1 MKNRTKSRILSLLLS
16 MLMCIWLVQP
26 VPLWAAETEDPSGA
40 VSVSETDGA
49 GSETTADD
57 LQILDSTGAPASSGF
72 TKTDDTLTITHN
84 GTYTVVIQGTDPT
97 SKLSIAEGFQG
108 TVTIRNSTDD
118 ANTSERIFLF
128 DGTSGTLTLAAM
140 KPADV
145 SSGTQLTNSQGEA
158 VPVFRIDNPEGITS
172 LLMDQLT
179 FSFTAVPSGTA
190 LYLVPQAADHA
201 ITLTRGTA
209 APETLDLVWNGSAF
223 AVRTQ
228 QANEWVTAPS
238 IEGWTFG
245 QTASAPAGQAKYGEI
260 IFTYASSEDGP
271 FEAAPPSHAGSW
283 YLKAEVAE
291 TPDYTGLSAI
301 VPFTV
306 AQAESTLVIL
316 TESLDKTYDGEPP
329 VVPEVQKTGSA
340 KDVRFQWQKN
350 NGSEWVPL
358 TDASVHVGE
367 YKVIAILDGDTNYT
381 SASAEKTFTISVAE
395 NTWTETPAIAD
406 ITYGTAPTPT
416 AKAAF
421 GTVQFTYSSTKDGT
435 YGELPENAPVGTW
448 YLKAEV
454 PSTEDYSGLST
465 ILEFHITKAKAP
477 EPVIP
482 EGLTSRQDALLYS
495 ITLSGGWGWLNSSQR
510 VSVDSEGYMARLMVD
525 DQNYDYSEVEGSN
538 ADGHDVD
545 RLIPVAVAQGT
556 NTWTEELT
564 IDDWTYGETPSAP
577 SAKAAHGDVI
587 FTYGASVDGTFTD
600 QVPTQAGIW
609 YVKAT
614 VPASDAYAELTQTD
628 EFVIRKAVPAP
639 DLPKLQ
645 ASYGQSLRALTLP
658 EGFAWDDPSLAVGA
672 VGTRSFTASYT
683 PKDTANYESLSGL
696 KLSVTVQKADN
707 QWTEEPA
714 VKGWTYG
721 SKANTPTAK
730 TAFGTPY
737 FVYSSKEDGTYSTTV
752 PSTAGTW
759 YLKGITDG
767 TENYN
772 ETVSKAV
779 AFTIEP
785 KAYEEDRSITIPKI
799 DSSTDI
805 SKLEIKDG
813 DTTLKQGTDYEIKKT
828 LKEKTMSVTITF
840 KGNYKGTVVKTYTAT
855 DEEIEEYWAA
865 QKKMSAQ
872 TSDENLTEF
881 WAVLTI
887 VSLSVLLM
895 LICIMRVRKRN
906 HELTDF

>member
-128 DGTSGTLTLAAM
+128 DGTSGTLTLSAM

-260 IFTYASSEDGP
+260 IFTYASSEDSP

-406 ITYGTAPTPT
+406 ITYGTAPAPT

-421 GTVQFTYSSTKDGT
+421 GTVQFTYSSTQDGT

-525 DQNYDYSEVEGSN
+525 DQNYDYSEVEGYN
-538 ADGHDVD
+538 ADGHYVD

-730 TAFGTPY
+730 TTFGTPY

-785 KAYEEDRSITIPKI
+785 KAYEEDGSITIPKI

-855 DEEIEEYWAA
+855 DEEIEECWAA

>member
-16 MLMCIWLVQP
+16 MLMCIWHVQP

-40 VSVSETDGA
+40 VSVSETDGS

-128 DGTSGTLTLAAM
+128 DGTSGTLTLSAM

-283 YLKAEVAE
+283 YLKAEIAE

-406 ITYGTAPTPT
+406 ITYGTAPAPT

-525 DQNYDYSEVEGSN
+525 DQNYDYSEVEGYN
-538 ADGHDVD
+538 ADGHYVD

>member
-128 DGTSGTLTLAAM
+128 DGTSGTLTLSAM

-283 YLKAEVAE
+283 YLKAEIAE

-406 ITYGTAPTPT
+406 ITYGTAPAPT

-525 DQNYDYSEVEGSN
+525 DQNYDYSEVEGYN
-538 ADGHDVD
+538 ADGHYVD

-785 KAYEEDRSITIPKI
+785 KAYEEDGSITIPKI
-799 DSSTDI
+799 DSSTDT
-805 SKLEIKDG
+805 SKLEIKDD

-828 LKEKTMSVTITF
+828 LKDKTMSVTITF
-840 KGNYKGTVVKTYTAT
+840 KGNYKGTVVRTYTAT
-855 DEEIEEYWAA
+855 DKEIEEYWAA
-865 QKKMSAQ
+865 QQKKSAQ

-887 VSLSVLLM
+887 VSLAILLM

>member
-128 DGTSGTLTLAAM
+128 DGTSGTLTLSAM

-201 ITLTRGTA
+201 ITLTHGTA

-283 YLKAEVAE
+283 YLKAEIAE

-406 ITYGTAPTPT
+406 ITYGTAPAPT

-421 GTVQFTYSSTKDGT
+421 GTVQFTYSSTQDGT

-525 DQNYDYSEVEGSN
+525 DQNYDYSEVEGYN
-538 ADGHDVD
+538 ADGHYVD

-683 PKDTANYESLSGL
+683 PKDTANYESLSSL

-785 KAYEEDRSITIPKI
+785 KAYEEDGSITIPKI

-840 KGNYKGTVVKTYTAT
+840 KGNYKGTVVRTYTAT
-855 DEEIEEYWAA
+855 DKEIEEYWAA

>member
-1 MKNRTKSRILSLLLS
+1 M
-16 MLMCIWLVQP
+16 
-26 VPLWAAETEDPSGA
+26 
-40 VSVSETDGA
+40 
-49 GSETTADD
+49 
-57 LQILDSTGAPASSGF
+57 
-72 TKTDDTLTITHN
+72 
-84 GTYTVVIQGTDPT
+84 
-97 SKLSIAEGFQG
+97 
-108 TVTIRNSTDD
+108 
-118 ANTSERIFLF
+118 
-128 DGTSGTLTLAAM
+128 
-140 KPADV
+140 
-145 SSGTQLTNSQGEA
+145 
-158 VPVFRIDNPEGITS
+158 
-172 LLMDQLT
+172 
-179 FSFTAVPSGTA
+179 
-190 LYLVPQAADHA
+190 
-201 ITLTRGTA
+201 
-209 APETLDLVWNGSAF
+209 
-223 AVRTQ
+223 
-228 QANEWVTAPS
+228 
-238 IEGWTFG
+238 
-245 QTASAPAGQAKYGEI
+245 
-260 IFTYASSEDGP
+260 
-271 FEAAPPSHAGSW
+271 
-283 YLKAEVAE
+283 
-291 TPDYTGLSAI
+291 
-301 VPFTV
+301 
-306 AQAESTLVIL
+306 
-316 TESLDKTYDGEPP
+316 
-329 VVPEVQKTGSA
+329 
-340 KDVRFQWQKN
+340 
-350 NGSEWVPL
+350 
-358 TDASVHVGE
+358 
-367 YKVIAILDGDTNYT
+367 
-381 SASAEKTFTISVAE
+381 
-395 NTWTETPAIAD
+395 
-406 ITYGTAPTPT
+406 
-416 AKAAF
+416 
-421 GTVQFTYSSTKDGT
+421 
-435 YGELPENAPVGTW
+435 GTW

-525 DQNYDYSEVEGSN
+525 DQNYDYSEVEGYN
-538 ADGHDVD
+538 ADGHYVD

-683 PKDTANYESLSGL
+683 PKDTANYESLSSL

-785 KAYEEDRSITIPKI
+785 KAYEEDGSITIPKI
-799 DSSTDI
+799 DSSTDT

-828 LKEKTMSVTITF
+828 LKDKTMSVTITF
-840 KGNYKGTVVKTYTAT
+840 KGNYKGTVVRTYTAT
-855 DEEIEEYWAA
+855 DKEIEEYWAA

>member
-128 DGTSGTLTLAAM
+128 DGTSGTLTLSAM

-158 VPVFRIDNPEGITS
+158 VPVFRIANPEGITS

-190 LYLVPQAADHA
+190 LYLVPQAADYA

-283 YLKAEVAE
+283 YLKAEIAE

-406 ITYGTAPTPT
+406 ITYGTAPAPT

-421 GTVQFTYSSTKDGT
+421 GTVQFTYSSTQDGT

-525 DQNYDYSEVEGSN
+525 DQNYDYSEVEGYN
-538 ADGHDVD
+538 ADGHYVD

-564 IDDWTYGETPSAP
+564 IDDWTHGETPSAP

-730 TAFGTPY
+730 TTFGTPY

-785 KAYEEDRSITIPKI
+785 KAYEEDGSITIPKI

>member
-26 VPLWAAETEDPSGA
+26 VPLWAAETEDLSGA
-40 VSVSETDGA
+40 VSALETDGA

-84 GTYTVVIQGTDPT
+84 GAYTVVIHGTEPT

-118 ANTSERIFLF
+118 TNTAECIFLF
-128 DGTSGTLTLAAM
+128 DGTSGTLTLSAM

-260 IFTYASSEDGP
+260 IFTYASSEDGT

-306 AQAESTLVIL
+306 TQAESTLVIL

-329 VVPEVQKTGSA
+329 AVPEVQKTGSA
-340 KDVRFQWQKN
+340 NDVRFQWQKN

-358 TDASVHVGE
+358 TDASVHAGE
-367 YKVIAILDGDTNYT
+367 YKVIAILDGDTNYI
-381 SASAEKTFTISVAE
+381 SASAEKTFTISAAE
-395 NTWTETPAIAD
+395 NTWTEAPAIAD
-406 ITYGTAPTPT
+406 VTYGTAPAPT

-525 DQNYDYSEVEGSN
+525 DQNYDYSEVEGYN
-538 ADGHDVD
+538 ADGHYVD

-730 TAFGTPY
+730 TTFGTPY

-785 KAYEEDRSITIPKI
+785 KAYEEDGSITIPKI

-828 LKEKTMSVTITF
+828 LKDKTMSVTITF
-840 KGNYKGTVVKTYTAT
+840 KGNYKGTVVRTYTAT
-855 DEEIEEYWAA
+855 DKEIEEYWAA
-865 QKKMSAQ
+865 QQKKSAQ

-887 VSLSVLLM
+887 VSLAILLM
-895 LICIMRVRKRN
+895 LICIMRVRKKN

>member
-128 DGTSGTLTLAAM
+128 DGISGTLTLSAM

-158 VPVFRIDNPEGITS
+158 APVFRIDNPEGITS

-283 YLKAEVAE
+283 YLKAEIAE

-306 AQAESTLVIL
+306 APAESTLVIL

-406 ITYGTAPTPT
+406 ITYGTAPAPT

-525 DQNYDYSEVEGSN
+525 DQNYDYSEVEGYN
-538 ADGHDVD
+538 ADGHYVD

-730 TAFGTPY
+730 TTFGTPY

-785 KAYEEDRSITIPKI
+785 KAYEEDGSITIPKI

>member
-84 GTYTVVIQGTDPT
+84 GAYTVVIQGTEPT

-128 DGTSGTLTLAAM
+128 DGTSGTLTLSAM

-190 LYLVPQAADHA
+190 LYLVPQAAGHA

-260 IFTYASSEDGP
+260 IFTYAPSEDGT

-329 VVPEVQKTGSA
+329 AVPEVQKTGSA

-358 TDASVHVGE
+358 TDASVHAGE

-406 ITYGTAPTPT
+406 ITYGTAPAPT

-525 DQNYDYSEVEGSN
+525 DQNYDYSEVEGYN
-538 ADGHDVD
+538 ADGHYVD

-730 TAFGTPY
+730 TTFGTPY

-785 KAYEEDRSITIPKI
+785 KAYEEDGSITIPKI
-799 DSSTDI
+799 DSSTDT